1 MNEDQHIDSEPI
13 DQELLRQLE
22 RATAPVFLEQETS
35 PVQETGSD
43 NDIVD
48 DEAVDDEAVD
58 SETRSLRQ
66 TWLAFGSLLDA
77 AQSPP
82 STAIA
87 VELPPRQTAAKWW
100 TVSAALAAAAAV
112 ILLTVTL
119 RWSATPVTTEPNVAG
134 PNIDS
139 AEPDPVATSIVV
151 RDLDPGDQSAP
162 DSVDR
167 DSEESDAPEESIFQ
181 AEEPAPRLALDA
193 GQEDAGQ
200 EDAAQDLLAWD
211 DGFDDQL
218 SQVSQ
223 AVLAAD
229 ERWYELDAPFTTI
242 QTQLEEFEDQFTEES
257 L

>member
-48 DEAVDDEAVD
+48 DEAVD

-87 VELPPRQTAAKWW
+87 VELPPRQTDAKWW

-162 DSVDR
+162 DSVDS

-181 AEEPAPRLALDA
+181 AEEPAPRLAL
-193 GQEDAGQ
+193 DAGQ

-242 QTQLEEFEDQFTEES
+242 QTQLEEFDDQFTEES

>member
-48 DEAVDDEAVD
+48 DEAVD

-87 VELPPRQTAAKWW
+87 VELPPRQTDAKWW

-119 RWSATPVTTEPNVAG
+119 RWSATPATTEPNVAG

-193 GQEDAGQ
+193 GQEDA
-200 EDAAQDLLAWD
+200 AQDPLAWD

-242 QTQLEEFEDQFTEES
+242 QTQLEEFDDQFTEES

>member
-35 PVQETGSD
+35 SVQETGSD
-43 NDIVD
+43 NDI
-48 DEAVDDEAVD
+48 VDDEAVD

-119 RWSATPVTTEPNVAG
+119 RWSATPATTEPNVAG

-193 GQEDAGQ
+193 GQEDA
-200 EDAAQDLLAWD
+200 AQDLLAWD

-242 QTQLEEFEDQFTEES
+242 QTQLEEFDDQFTEES